1 MRKALWLLAV
11 LALAGCGE
19 RKEEV
24 APTGGEMGAKP
35 IRAAVVTDAAGIDD
49 KSFNASAWEGLKRA
63 EAELGAEKKYLE
75 SREQSDY
82 ATNLSRLA
90 EQGNDL
96 VFAVGYLMEDALAEV
111 APKHPN
117 TKFAIID
124 GSAPDLPNCVS
135 LKFREEEGC
144 FLAGYLAGRMSKTGA
159 IGFVG
164 GMEGA
169 LITKFE
175 VGYKAGALTANPGI
189 RVLSKYVGNWTDVA
203 KGKELALAEFA
214 DGADII
220 FHAAGKGGLGALDAA
235 AEKGAGYYG
244 IGVDADQDH
253 IHPGRILTSMMK
265 RVDNAVYDAVRALK
279 EGQWRSGTLIL
290 GLKEGG
296 IDLSPMKY
304 TKQDVPPD
312 ALDKLAEI
320 KQQII
325 DGKIKVPTTPEE
337 LQNFT
342 PPKI

>member
-1 MRKALWLLAV
+1 MRKALWPLALLI
-11 LALAGCGE
+11 LAGCGE
-19 RKEEV
+19 
-24 APTGGEMGAKP
+24 TGEKAGPSGAETAVKP

-63 EAELGAEKKYLE
+63 EAELGVEKKYLE

-82 ATNLSRLA
+82 ATNLSTLA

-96 VFAVGYLMEDALAEV
+96 VFAVGYLMEDALKEV

-124 GSAPDLPNCVS
+124 GSAPSEPNCLS

-144 FLAGYLAGRMSKTGA
+144 FLVGYLAGRMSKTGA

-169 LITKFE
+169 LIKKFE
-175 VGYKAGALTANPGI
+175 AGYTAGALTANPNI
-189 RVLSKYVGNWTDVA
+189 RVLAKYVGNWTDVA
-203 KGKELALAEFA
+203 KGKELALAEFR

-220 FHAAGKGGLGALDAA
+220 FHAAGKSGLGVLDAA
-235 AEKGAGYYG
+235 AEKGAGFYG
-244 IGVDADQDH
+244 IGVDADQDG

-265 RVDNAVYDAVRALK
+265 RVDNAVFETVKAVK
-279 EGQWRSGTLIL
+279 EGTWQSGEKIL

-296 IDLSPMKY
+296 IDLSPMTH
-304 TKQDVPPD
+304 TKQDVPEEVLTKLE
-312 ALDKLAEI
+312 AL
-320 KQQII
+320 KQQIV
-325 DGKIKVPTTPEE
+325 DGKIKVPTTADE
-337 LQNFT
+337 LQNFV